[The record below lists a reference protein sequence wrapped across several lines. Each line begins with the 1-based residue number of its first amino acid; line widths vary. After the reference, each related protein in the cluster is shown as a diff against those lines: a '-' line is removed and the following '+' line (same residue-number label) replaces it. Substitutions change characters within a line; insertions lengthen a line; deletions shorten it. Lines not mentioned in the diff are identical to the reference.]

1 MTEQAKN
8 RLGTIAAIL
17 VIVISIIILVGFSY
31 GATSLLW
38 ILSITNLI
46 SGPTCFILY
55 LREVRKGVFED
66 KEKNLKIS

>member
-17 VIVISIIILVGFSY
+17 VIVISIIILAGFSY
-31 GATSLLW
+31 GATPVLW
-38 ILSITNLI
+38 ILSIINLI

-55 LREVRKGVFED
+55 LREVKKGVFEN
-66 KEKNLKIS
+66 KEEN